1 MNEINN
7 LKYII
12 LLFLKILIYFDLK
25 FFLYFKIYYIQKQI
39 NFLILNLKL
48 IVIKNKILNK

>member
-39 NFLILNLKL
+39 I
-48 IVIKNKILNK
+48 